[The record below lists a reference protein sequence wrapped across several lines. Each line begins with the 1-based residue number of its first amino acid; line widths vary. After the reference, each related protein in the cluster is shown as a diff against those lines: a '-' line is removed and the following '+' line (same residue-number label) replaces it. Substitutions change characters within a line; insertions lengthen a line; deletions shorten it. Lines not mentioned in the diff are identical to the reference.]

1 MLKSLSSY
9 NRTAFDVVNIIAGL
23 GLLLSPWY
31 LGYAAE
37 TYAAWNAWIVGA
49 AVTLIAVAALYTF
62 HQVEEW
68 TNVALGLWSVIA
80 PWALGFSALPSRDV
94 GACGR
99 RPRRRRARCGQPVV
113 HDKPTSFDSMIF
125 NVARHAPGH
134 FSCSPSNLRRNR
146 GANRLAKRR
155 SLMFRNP

>member
-80 PWALGFSALPSRDV
+80 PWALGFSALPAAMWVHVVAGLVVAVLAAVSLWSTTN
-94 GACGR
+94 
-99 RPRRRRARCGQPVV
+99 RPLS
-113 HDKPTSFDSMIF
+113 TT
-125 NVARHAPGH
+125 
-134 FSCSPSNLRRNR
+134 
-146 GANRLAKRR
+146 
-155 SLMFRNP
+155 